1 MDQRYTCVPLSMDA
15 SQYFRY
21 ISFYDLQIQHTMTA
35 LQVILLWGAISLA
48 AGLIIANIAA
58 VGGEL

>member
-1 MDQRYTCVPLSMDA
+1 
-15 SQYFRY
+15 
-21 ISFYDLQIQHTMTA
+21 MTA